1 MSDNL
6 LLLRTAIYPQN
17 QSPVGLVWK
26 IGFRCKEDR
35 KYKKYGTIGLLKS
48 EVCNARTAGS
58 FLLDILMN
66 LIYKESGILLL
77 RSVLHCFVTADLPIK
92 KRKMR
97 HLIETSLQPLRYQ
110 YTAAN

>member
-1 MSDNL
+1 
-6 LLLRTAIYPQN
+6 LLLRTAIYPQS
-17 QSPVGLVWK
+17 QSVGLVWK

-35 KYKKYGTIGLLKS
+35 KYKKS

-97 HLIETSLQPLRYQ
+97 HLIETLL
-110 YTAAN
+110 